1 MYSIAMQWQIG
12 LYNNSKIKILS
23 LLITTYTGLAVEA
36 PGRGTLTSESEDE
49 LSDSESEPLK
59 NLDIFL

>member
-1 MYSIAMQWQIG
+1 MPCNDRLGYIITVK
-12 LYNNSKIKILS
+12 LRFLS